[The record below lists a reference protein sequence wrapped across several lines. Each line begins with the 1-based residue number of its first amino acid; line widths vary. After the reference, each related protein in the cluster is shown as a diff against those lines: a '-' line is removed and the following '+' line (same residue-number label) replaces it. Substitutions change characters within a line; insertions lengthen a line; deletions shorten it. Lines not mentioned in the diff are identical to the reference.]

1 LASCVC
7 TYSRLGTTKLLTQGT
22 RAGGGHTRVG
32 SAALW
37 PVGARINRALPSDRS
52 FSGLV
57 SHDRSNHDNACTQ
70 SRLLLEAENEPDCL
84 ISELWGR
91 GGDWLVGVEFNAS
104 LDTL

>member
-1 LASCVC
+1 LAGCVC

-22 RAGGGHTRVG
+22 RAGRHTTVG

-37 PVGARINRALPSDRS
+37 PVGAGINRTLPSDRS

-84 ISELWGR
+84 ISELWR
-91 GGDWLVGVEFNAS
+91 RRGDWLVGVEFNAS
-104 LDTL
+104 LDTV